1 MRAESSRSRYS
12 AVVAALAAVLGL
24 GIGWLD
30 LHTTEVVVTILPLL
44 LAGLLLGLLQ
54 PTGAWRWALLLAVG
68 FPAMAVV
75 ARLLGLSTAEPIRLE
90 SAHCPGGYGV
100 RSCGLL
106 RRRRDPER
114 VNGFETLTRDIY

>member
-1 MRAESSRSRYS
+1 MRAESSRSQYS

-30 LHTTEVVVTILPLL
+30 LRTTEVVVTILPLL

-68 FPAMAVV
+68 LPAMAVV
-75 ARLLGLSTAEPIRLE
+75 ARVLGVSTAEPIRLDPRIVL
-90 SAHCPGGYGV
+90 AATAFALVGCYIGV
-100 RSCGLL
+100 AIRRLARL
-106 RRRRDPER
+106 RTS
-114 VNGFETLTRDIY
+114 G